1 VGWVIALLVLIAAFV
16 VPGFGRALMVLAGV
30 LVVVLIVVLVAVNEQ
45 DEQERAAS
53 RSRVTPQEVEL
64 SDMRLEQSLDRSFYL
79 SYRLTGRIKNLSNA
93 FNIDSVQLRIVLN
106 DCVVASDCS
115 TVGDTTR
122 DISVSVPPGQT
133 RGIDQTISFSAVP
146 PFRGAVVWNYSIA
159 EIRAQ

>member
-1 VGWVIALLVLIAAFV
+1 MGWVIALLVLIAAFV

-30 LVVVLIVVLVAVNEQ
+30 LVVVLFAVNAQ

-53 RSRVTPQEVEL
+53 RTRIGPQEVEL
-64 SDMRLEQSLDRSFYL
+64 SDMRLEQSPYGSSNRSYQ
-79 SYRLTGRIKNLSNA
+79 LTGRIKNLSKA
-93 FNIDSVQLRIVLN
+93 FNINSVQLRIVLN

-115 TVGDTTR
+115 TVGDKTEVI
-122 DISVSVPPGQT
+122 DVSVPPGQT